1 MIALDSCEMDVVGRK
16 LSQLRAL
23 LSVSMCKDFTTY
35 NDKIQMS
42 YLWACSDL
50 ADGIDRL
57 MFPTSVETRGQ
68 A

>member
-1 MIALDSCEMDVVGRK
+1 MNALDSREIDAIGRK

-23 LSVSMCKDFTTY
+23 LSVSMCEDFTSY

-50 ADGIDRL
+50 ADEIDEL
-57 MFPTSVETRGQ
+57 MYPDSSETRGQ
-68 A
+68 L

>member
-1 MIALDSCEMDVVGRK
+1 MIALDSCEMDFVGRK

-42 YLWACSDL
+42 YLWAWVMHQKS
-50 ADGIDRL
+50 
-57 MFPTSVETRGQ
+57 
-68 A
+68 